1 MRNLTKYIARLLTIW
16 FFPRVIRAAGR
27 LHVALHRRFGGAG
40 FLGEDTLIL
49 TTRGRRT
56 GEPRSTPVYY
66 VEHGGHRYIAASFAG
81 SDTPPHWFLNLVA
94 QPTVGVDIRGQ
105 SSAHTARVLPPEEA
119 ARIWPKLVALY
130 PTFRRYQERTHRR
143 IPVIELTAIDG
154 ASTEGGSGAP
164 RR

>member
-1 MRNLTKYIARLLTIW
+1 MRNLTKHIARLLTIW
-16 FFPRVIRAAGR
+16 YFPRLIRVAGR
-27 LHVALHRRFGGAG
+27 LHVALHRRFSGAG

-49 TTRGRRT
+49 TTRGRRS

-66 VEHGGHRYIAASFAG
+66 VELGGQRYIAASFAG
-81 SDTPPHWFLNLVA
+81 SDTPPNWFLNLVA
-94 QPTVGVDIRGQ
+94 HSTVGVDIRGQ
-105 SSAHTARVLPPEEA
+105 SRAHAARVLPPEEA
-119 ARIWPKLVALY
+119 ARIWPKLVSLY

-154 ASTEGGSGAP
+154 AAAGGGNQAL